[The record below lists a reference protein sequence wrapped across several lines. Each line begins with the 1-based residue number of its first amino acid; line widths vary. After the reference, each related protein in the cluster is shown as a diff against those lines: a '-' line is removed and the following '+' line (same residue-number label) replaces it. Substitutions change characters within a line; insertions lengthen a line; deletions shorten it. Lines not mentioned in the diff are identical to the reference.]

1 MSYSECFLSSGD
13 SRETS
18 PELMEA
24 IYFVAG
30 SDNKRA
36 ADMWA
41 HGITDG
47 ELVSIVER
55 VTHNGLHET
64 TDFCWGELG
73 SDWASLIS
81 ES

>member
-1 MSYSECFLSSGD
+1 MNYSECFLSSGD

-24 IYFVAG
+24 IYFVSG
-30 SDNKRA
+30 CDNKRA
-36 ADMWA
+36 ADIWE
-41 HGITDG
+41 HGVTDG

-55 VTHNGLHET
+55 VTHNGLREP
-64 TDFCWGELG
+64 TDFVWGAMG
-73 SDWASLIS
+73 SNWASLIS